1 MGGNKGMP
9 YAIRYR
15 RKAKEEL
22 EKCCDTYGEELEQE
36 LYLWLGYLAEAAQ
49 RKESSGS
56 IDVLELLET
65 GLETVETGG
74 RVAWQRFRQASF
86 LEKVKAFVVFLKN
99 RQPPWQVRSSI
110 RHFTF
115 LGRCSCEVAVFY
127 EVDHIHHQIVLSKF
141 DGLPG
146 Q

>member
-1 MGGNKGMP
+1 MP

-15 RKAKEEL
+15 RRAKEEL
-22 EKCCDTYGEELEQE
+22 ARCCDTYGDELRGE
-36 LYLWLGYLAEAAQ
+36 LYLWLQQLAEAAE
-49 RKESSGS
+49 RKERSGS
-56 IDVLELLET
+56 IDLDEILDDFGNVLET
-65 GLETVETGG
+65 GLETIDNWRIV
-74 RVAWQRFRQASF
+74 RQRFGQASF

-115 LGRCSCEVAVFY
+115 LGRCSCEPVVFY
-127 EVDHIHHQIVLSKF
+127 EVDDVHRRIIIVKF